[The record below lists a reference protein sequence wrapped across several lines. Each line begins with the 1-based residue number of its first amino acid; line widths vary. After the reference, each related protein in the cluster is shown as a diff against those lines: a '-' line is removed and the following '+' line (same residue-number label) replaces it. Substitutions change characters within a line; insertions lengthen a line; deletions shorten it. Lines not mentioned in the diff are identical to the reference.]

1 VRALR
6 AVHRSLNG
14 DNADVLRVHA
24 SMRGG
29 VFLDTDFFSL
39 L

>member
-1 VRALR
+1 MRTVQ
-6 AVHRSLNG
+6 RSLNG
-14 DNADVLRVHA
+14 DNADALRVHA
-24 SMRGG
+24 STRSG